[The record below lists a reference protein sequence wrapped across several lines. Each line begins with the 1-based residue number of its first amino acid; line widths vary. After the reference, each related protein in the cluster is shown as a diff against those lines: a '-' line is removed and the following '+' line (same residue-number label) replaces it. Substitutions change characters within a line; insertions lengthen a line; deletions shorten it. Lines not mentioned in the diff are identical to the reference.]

1 MAVWSQCNLV
11 NGQFGGFFLYWVDY
25 ACLKTLDGQDVWRF
39 PIAFQS
45 VFVIISGGTIFF
57 LPESP
62 RWLYA
67 HGHKEQA
74 GCSGTF
80 SSKLCNNMEVFAR
93 LVDARRILGK
103 Y

>member
-1 MAVWSQCNLV
+1 MAVWLPCNLV
-11 NGQFGGFFLYWVDY
+11 NGQFGVFFSYWVDY
-25 ACLKTLDGQDVWRF
+25 ACLKTLEGQVVWRF

-74 GCSGTF
+74 VRVPSPL
-80 SSKLCNNMEVFAR
+80 K
-93 LVDARRILGK
+93 
-103 Y
+103 